1 MKHLISVP
9 TNVVPH
15 FHHIAELDPKDWF
28 VTSDPENTKVGSGGG
43 TAHILSELFQNENAG
58 DFTAWLPGE
67 KRAIIHAGGQSRRL
81 PAYAP
86 LGKSLIP
93 MPVFRWSRGQQL
105 NQRLVH
111 LQLPLFD
118 QLLEQ
123 APKKLNTL
131 IASGDTLIFGGK
143 QLPEIPEADVVCFG
157 LWLEPEKAT
166 NHGVF
171 FAKHETPEQLEF
183 MLQKPSI
190 PKIQQLVHDH
200 YFLMDIG
207 IWLLSPK
214 AISILMKNCGW
225 NGNKF
230 TKGIPNFY
238 DLYSTFGTALGNA
251 PGAHNAEINQLKV
264 ALLNLEGGEFYHLG
278 NTSELV
284 SSNLAIQNRVNDQR
298 EIWHKQIKPHPSVFV
313 LNSVLKNNFSPANQ
327 NIWVENSVVPD
338 SWSFTH
344 DNVLTGIPSNKW
356 SIQLDPGS
364 CLDIVPLGKNEVAL
378 RNYGFNDK
386 FRGERKN
393 ASTLFMNTPLNE
405 WLQKRNLQN
414 AFDGFDN
421 EEDIFQLSLF
431 PVLVKEQID
440 EAYIQWLLQI
450 NPPQNQEFTERW
462 LKSKRLSCAD
472 LNDQSFIDRLEA
484 QRTDLR
490 KTNYPA
496 LAANYQSS
504 VFYQLDLKK
513 TASDFLSNKL
523 ELPEEKKFSGNDWLP
538 IHDFMFR
545 SQVLRL
551 KGQDGAR
558 QEKEAFEYLQQQIVD
573 LCKNDRVSP
582 EISLLPDQIA
592 WGRSPVR
599 LDLAGGWSDTPPYC
613 FLYGG
618 KVVNVAVELNGQPPL
633 HCYIRGNSEHK
644 IVLRSID
651 LGAREVLT
659 SFEDIRSYENIR
671 SAFSIP
677 KAALALS
684 GFLPEFAQNK
694 FETLKDQLESLGGG
708 LELTILS
715 AVPKGSGL
723 GTSSILA
730 ATVLGTLSEVC
741 CLNWDKQ
748 EVGKRTLA
756 LEQLLTTGGGWQ
768 DQFGGLFE
776 GIKLLETNAG
786 KHQEPRVK
794 WLPESLFN
802 DPLTK
807 GRILLY
813 YTGITRVAKDILGE
827 IVRGMFLNSKEHL
840 EVLEDLKLHAIN
852 TYDVLL
858 QKDLALFASMI
869 DRSWKLNQKLDAGT
883 NTPEIQKMI
892 DRIQADT
899 LGFKLLGAGGGGFML
914 IVARDDEAA
923 ARIKNTL
930 SKNPVNER
938 GRFVDFEISQTG
950 FQVTK
955 S

>member
-15 FHHIAELDPKDWF
+15 FHKIAELNPDDWF
-28 VTSDPENTKVGSGGG
+28 VASDPATTKVGSGGG
-43 TAHILSELFQNENAG
+43 TAHILSEMFRNEDAM
-58 DFTAWLPGE
+58 DFSAWLPKE

-86 LGKSLIP
+86 MGKSLIP

-111 LQLPLFD
+111 LQAPLFD
-118 QLLEQ
+118 QLLEH
-123 APKKLNTL
+123 APEKLNTL

-190 PKIQQLVHDH
+190 PKIQELVHDH

-207 IWLLSPK
+207 IWLMSPK
-214 AISILMKNCGW
+214 AIAILMKNCGW
-225 NGNKF
+225 DRDKF
-230 TKGIPNFY
+230 TNGIPDFY

-251 PGAHNAEINQLKV
+251 PGADNAEINELKV
-264 ALLNLEGGEFYHLG
+264 TLLNLEGGEFYHLG

-284 SSNLAIQNRVNDQR
+284 SSNLAIQNRINDQR
-298 EIWHKQIKPHPSVFV
+298 EIWHKQIKLHPSVFV
-313 LNSVLKNNFSPANQ
+313 LNSAIKNNFTPANQ

-344 DNVLTGIPSNKW
+344 ANVLTGIPANNW
-356 SIQLDPGS
+356 SIRLDPGS
-364 CLDIVPLGKNEVAL
+364 CLDIVPFGKNEVAL

-386 FRGERKN
+386 FRGERKRT
-393 ASTLFMNTPLNE
+393 STLFMNVPLTE
-405 WLQKRNLQN
+405 WLQKRDLQN
-414 AFDGFDN
+414 ALDAFDEN
-421 EEDIFQLSLF
+421 EDIFQLPLF
-431 PVLVKEQID
+431 PVVDQTHLD
-440 EAYIQWLLQI
+440 GAFIQWLLQT
-450 NPPQNQEFTERW
+450 NPAPNKEFTERW
-462 LKSKRLSCAD
+462 VKSRRLSCVD
-472 LNDQSFIDRLEA
+472 LNDQSQIDRLET

-490 KTNYPA
+490 KSNYQA
-496 LAANYQSS
+496 LAANYQNS

-513 TASDFLSNKL
+513 TATDYLNFDL
-523 ELPEEKKFSGNDWLP
+523 ELPAEKNFSGNDWLP
-538 IHDFMFR
+538 IHDLMFR

-551 KGQDGAR
+551 KGQDGVE
-558 QEKEAFEYLQQQIVD
+558 QEKAAFKYLQKQIVD
-573 LCKNDRVSP
+573 LYKSNRVAP
-582 EISLLPDQIA
+582 KISLLPDQIA

-599 LDLAGGWSDTPPYC
+599 LDLAGGWSDTPPNC

-633 HCYIRGNSEHK
+633 HCYIRGNTEPK

-659 SFEDIRSYENIR
+659 SFEDIRSYENIQ

-694 FETLKDQLESLGGG
+694 FDTLKEQLESNGGG

-748 EVGKRTLA
+748 EIGKRTLA

-786 KHQEPRVK
+786 KQQEPRVK
-794 WLPESLFN
+794 WLPESLFT

-807 GRILLY
+807 NRILLY
-813 YTGITRVAKDILGE
+813 YTGITRVAKNILGE

-840 EVLEDLKLHAIN
+840 AVLEDLKLHAIN

-858 QKDLALFASMI
+858 QKDLALFAKMI

-883 NTPEIQKMI
+883 NSAEIQQMI
-892 DRIQADT
+892 DRIQDDT
-899 LGFKLLGAGGGGFML
+899 LGLKLLGAGGGGFML
-914 IVARDDEAA
+914 IVAKDEAAA
-923 ARIKNTL
+923 ARIKNNL
-930 SKNPVNER
+930 GNNPVNER
-938 GRFVDFEISQTG
+938 GRFVDFKISQSG